1 MKELD
6 IICLLMWKISQNL
19 TGKNMYELKFY
30 INHSNRYCNQ
40 QRIPPSYKT
49 PTVAANGVFLSEK
62 VFLEICKIHRKTPVP
77 QSLLIK
83 LQFWFY

>member
-1 MKELD
+1 
-6 IICLLMWKISQNL
+6 
-19 TGKNMYELKFY
+19 MYELKFY
-30 INHSNRYCNQ
+30 INHSSRYCNQ

-77 QSLLIK
+77 QSLLINLEALG
-83 LQFWFY
+83 LQLHYKRDCSTGIFL